1 MPAIHT
7 YGPGPSKP
15 LAVTLGVGGGG
26 FGEKVPPSA
35 KVIKN
40 GLKSIGVLEVEE
52 DFGDFVKV
60 DGHYWNKEVA
70 PFVGERVSNV
80 YFFHYPVVDLAF
92 LVYCTLR
99 PLQASWYAV
108 PQILD

>member
-1 MPAIHT
+1 M
-7 YGPGPSKP
+7 
-15 LAVTLGVGGGG
+15 GVGGGG

-35 KVIKN
+35 KAIKN

-60 DGHYWNKEVA
+60 DGRYWDKEVA

-80 YFFHYPVVDLAF
+80 CIFLYPAVDLVF
-92 LVYCTLR
+92 PVYRTLR
-99 PLQASWYAV
+99 PLQASGYAV
-108 PQILD
+108 PQIPD